1 MKTATLV
8 CAVLLLSACGTQAV
22 KDPKIER
29 AQATADAA
37 AAAYAGCVDR
47 AAKALDPAADQPATL
62 TDLALKACRAERA
75 TTVAKVLA
83 AELARG
89 GDDVIAR
96 EVAERSVRVAD
107 SELRERANATIVTRK
122 YEKAS

>member
-1 MKTATLV
+1 MKTASLLLT
-8 CAVLLLSACGTQAV
+8 ALLLSACGTKTV
-22 KDPKIER
+22 TDPKIVA
-29 AQATADAA
+29 AQASADAA
-37 AAAYAGCVDR
+37 AARYAGCVDR

-62 TDLALKACRAERA
+62 TDLALKACRGERA

-83 AELARG
+83 AELSRG

-96 EVAERSVRVAD
+96 EIAERSVRVAD